1 MSNRTRKLIICAL
14 VLVVAVAAVV
24 LILQNRKD
32 QGPARLKEPVTV
44 DVAMKLNRDGIDSM
58 LNDMKMPIDESAR
71 PTVTAIEDIVDALT
85 FRVTRDGQK
94 SAMDLLLKDK
104 KVLNLSAE
112 VGGKG
117 MKFVTDLLS
126 NTLFSIDPSALSGSE
141 TPVSLSTPD
150 AAQQEKMQK
159 SADKYLNELEE
170 KIKSSLGS
178 EEKGSWTFGGQ
189 SFTARR
195 PLNMTT
201 KEMLAELVGFIKKVM
216 ADEAFA
222 DWTAPLTAGTGAADI
237 DKFLDDLLNTEE
249 DKLPAAAVYRYTAG
263 NSTITEINVSD
274 EQATLNMYFGPVGKE
289 TVFFCEM
296 PGAIKVEGKAD
307 NAGYSAGGTMEINT
321 AAGSASYIIR
331 LVLSSATEKTGECS
345 GTVAVEYSGRDLGTF
360 TFRTYHGEAVSA
372 SFDEEGKTVLTEKE
386 LSDGTF
392 MNTVSG
398 KLMSGLLHIM
408 TAANEV
414 MPDQVSVL
422 MSLMGGG
429 FQ

>member
-44 DVAMKLNRDGIDSM
+44 DVAMNLNRDGIDGM

-94 SAMDLLLKDK
+94 SALDLLLKDK

-216 ADEAFA
+216 AES
-222 DWTAPLTAGTGAADI
+222 
-237 DKFLDDLLNTEE
+237 LDDLLNTEE

-321 AAGSASYIIR
+321 AAGSASDIIR

-398 KLMSGLLHIM
+398 KFMSGLLHIM